1 MENLTY
7 DKIEVPGTHK
17 EVQSVSTKVTMFG
30 TLQKYWFHTRKYF
43 KQISTHFDIRVST
56 VKHLNTPNVH
66 SLDLILTLG

>member
-17 EVQSVSTKVTMFG
+17 EVQSKLPCLEPYKNSGF
-30 TLQKYWFHTRKYF
+30 TRENILNNK
-43 KQISTHFDIRVST
+43 ISTHFDIRVST
-56 VKHLNTPNVH
+56 VRHLNTPNVH